1 MKSCG
6 FKSRS
11 FNSGFTVIW
20 ALVFLFKMDSA
31 YGAAISLADVLAS
44 VAEHY
49 PILVGARMD
58 YQKAQADYLAA
69 QGAFDPSLKST
80 LTSAVEGYYQNVY
93 GDLNIEQ
100 PTTLWGAR
108 LIAGWRNGQGAFPV
122 YDSKYATYTGGE
134 FRGGVEIPILKGGL
148 TDERRVRLGTSE
160 KGLEFAE
167 RGVASQKLDVNKM
180 AAFNYWEW
188 VAAGK
193 KLKVAEDLLGISL
206 VRDKALIDR
215 VRHGDTPQ
223 IDQTDN
229 QRAVVQRR
237 SAVLAAERLLQKAS
251 FELSLYLR
259 DDSGNPRVVLRE
271 NLPADFPEPVVDEVE
286 KTVVEDRHWISQ
298 HPEVERL
305 RIQIEQAQLEYRLA
319 ANQLLPKLDFNF
331 GVYKDFGVN
340 PGTSPYLTAY
350 SNLNEIR
357 LGLSLEFPLF
367 FRTPRGKLESASL
380 VVNKLGVIRGL
391 AQDRIQ
397 VILNDSRQAMKTALE
412 RLAFARKEISLNQ
425 KLEEAERVRFK
436 HGDSNVLMINIRE
449 QITCDAWFKEYDALV
464 DFYKAKAEFSAAQG
478 SSS

>member
-1 MKSCG
+1 
-6 FKSRS
+6 
-11 FNSGFTVIW
+11 
-20 ALVFLFKMDSA
+20 
-31 YGAAISLADVLAS
+31 
-44 VAEHY
+44 
-49 PILVGARMD
+49 
-58 YQKAQADYLAA
+58 
-69 QGAFDPSLKST
+69 
-80 LTSAVEGYYQNVY
+80 
-93 GDLNIEQ
+93 
-100 PTTLWGAR
+100 
-108 LIAGWRNGQGAFPV
+108 
-122 YDSKYATYTGGE
+122 
-134 FRGGVEIPILKGGL
+134 
-148 TDERRVRLGTSE
+148 
-160 KGLEFAE
+160 
-167 RGVASQKLDVNKM
+167 M
-180 AAFNYWEW
+180 AAFKYWEW